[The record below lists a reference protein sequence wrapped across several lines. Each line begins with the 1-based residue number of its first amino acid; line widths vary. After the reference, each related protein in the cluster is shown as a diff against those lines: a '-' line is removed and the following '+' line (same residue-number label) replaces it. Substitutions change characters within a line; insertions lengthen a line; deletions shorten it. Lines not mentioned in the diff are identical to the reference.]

1 MKRSLRIVKP
11 TDDSGGDTTC
21 TMEEA
26 LHDLMARIIA
36 DQPSVIMA
44 VWEKPDGVIQM
55 SSLPGSNAL
64 MRGLV
69 LNATDV
75 LYRRRRWR
83 RNDEPDR
90 PEHQAQGHL
99 FGLRRRRINV
109 GRAQILRRPM
119 GAVSDEA
126 PMIKTRPPVDTVSE
140 SGLAQVNAN
149 MAFLERLF
157 AEKFDARDRALTVAL
172 ATMDVR
178 LEGMNEI
185 RNSLRDQSAL
195 FVTRDEYV
203 TAHAAVVRNTEAM
216 RIELSTSVVR
226 VEQADR
232 ASAVERAQLDK
243 RLDAMNEFRLQ
254 LKDQAAT
261 LISRSEVTT
270 LIREP
275 AGGCQA
281 AGDRG
286 GRKGGP
292 RRFDRRVR
300 PDRRQVEAGGRKA
313 GDLGW
318 PAVGAWH
325 HLPADQHLRQLVAL
339 GAPLWSELIRG
350 NHGWDALGR
359 LGSS

>member
-1 MKRSLRIVKP
+1 
-11 TDDSGGDTTC
+11 
-21 TMEEA
+21 
-26 LHDLMARIIA
+26 
-36 DQPSVIMA
+36 
-44 VWEKPDGVIQM
+44 
-55 SSLPGSNAL
+55 
-64 MRGLV
+64 
-69 LNATDV
+69 
-75 LYRRRRWR
+75 
-83 RNDEPDR
+83 
-90 PEHQAQGHL
+90 
-99 FGLRRRRINV
+99 
-109 GRAQILRRPM
+109 
-119 GAVSDEA
+119 
-126 PMIKTRPPVDTVSE
+126 MIKTRPTVDTVSE

-254 LKDQAAT
+254 LKDQAADSDIPQRGHNT
-261 LISRSEVTT
+261 D
-270 LIREP
+270 REP

-286 GRKGGP
+286 GR
-292 RRFDRRVR
+292 RRR
-300 PDRRQVEAGGRKA
+300 AA
-313 GDLGW
+313 T
-318 PAVGAWH
+318 
-325 HLPADQHLRQLVAL
+325 
-339 GAPLWSELIRG
+339 IRST
-350 NHGWDALGR
+350 R
-359 LGSS
+359 STGSTSG